1 MHSARWV
8 PRADGIATAKMYVES
23 TYHGRQKTDPAGRSS
38 KGDSSTGTLRDARAS
53 PSSWKSNVAWR
64 RGEVESSGGG
74 VRYGD
79 GCVGRSGWEK
89 TAGGK
94 GENEWVK
101 VVCRAARATR
111 RGLASPGAKREK
123 KEDKSYCRR

>member
-8 PRADGIATAKMYVES
+8 PRADGIATAAKMYVES

-38 KGDSSTGTLRDARAS
+38 KGDSSTGTLRDAGAS

-64 RGEVESSGGG
+64 RGEAESSGGG

-89 TAGGK
+89 TAGER
-94 GENEWVK
+94 GE
-101 VVCRAARATR
+101 
-111 RGLASPGAKREK
+111 
-123 KEDKSYCRR
+123 